1 MEPARKGEARDG
13 DVRAGFGS
21 VQLRF
26 KTGLTSEEYV
36 KQKAWQSA
44 SLQRCPNHLSDGCG
58 FARHT
63 AYARM
68 EPPGAFI
75 ARWYCPESHT
85 TFSLLPDCLASRLS
99 STLREVE
106 EVVAAV
112 EATEDSV
119 ECVAQR
125 LRPDIGT
132 QGAVRWVRRRMLGAA
147 VALLAVKGLRPDV
160 IAGAEPNIQSFRVVL
175 GVEHVLPALR
185 ELAAAQVRAVPAPIG
200 FGHRHRRADAGPDHF
215 QHGTGADPPKRPA

>member
-1 MEPARKGEARDG
+1 
-13 DVRAGFGS
+13 VRAS
-21 VQLRF
+21 VTVQLRF
-26 KTGLTSEEYV
+26 ETGLTSEEYV

-44 SLQRCPNHLSDGCG
+44 SLERCPSHPAGDCG

-63 AYARM
+63 PYPRV
-68 EPPGAFI
+68 EPPGTFI

-106 EVVAAV
+106 EVAAAV
-112 EATEDSV
+112 EGADESV
-119 ECVAQR
+119 ERAAQR

-132 QGAVRWVRRRMLGAA
+132 QGAVRWVRRRVMAA
-147 VALLAVKGLRPDV
+147 ALALVAVKGLRPDV
-160 IAGAEPNIQSFRVVL
+160 LAGTEPTFESFRAVL

-185 ELAAAQVRAVPAPIG
+185 ALTGAQLHSLPAPVG
-200 FGHRHRRADAGPDHF
+200 FGPRHGGGDARPHRF
-215 QHGTGADPPKRPA
+215 QHGTGADPPPRPA